1 MLSNAVKFTP
11 RGGEIRIRVAAT
23 GSQAEITVTDT
34 GAGIPLDF
42 LPYVFDRFRQA
53 DAGLTRS
60 TGGLGL
66 GLAISRHLVELQ
78 GGRIV
83 AESDG
88 PGTGATFRIELPVRQ
103 QRPSAEPAPV
113 E

>member
-1 MLSNAVKFTP
+1 M
-11 RGGEIRIRVAAT
+11 
-23 GSQAEITVTDT
+23 AETSVTDN

-53 DAGLTRS
+53 DAGATRS

-78 GGRIV
+78 GGRMS

-88 PGTGATFRIELPVRQ
+88 PGTGATFQIDLPLRLNH
-103 QRPSAEPAPV
+103 S
-113 E
+113 